1 MKPLFT
7 PHAPQPIGPYSQAVE
22 SENLVFCSGQVAI
35 VPETGK
41 LLEGD
46 AGAQTDQVL
55 RNLGEVLKAGGLSYG
70 DVVKTTIF
78 LVDMKDFPEVNA
90 AYVNAFAQT
99 KPARSTVAVASLP
112 LGAKVEIDAIAVR
125 HERRA
130 RATVT

>member
-7 PHAPQPIGPYSQAVE
+7 PHAPQPIGPYNQAVE
-22 SENLVFCSGQVAI
+22 SDNLVFCSGQVAI

-46 AGAQTDQVL
+46 AGAQTEQVL

-78 LVDMKDFPEVNA
+78 LIDMNDFPAVNA
-90 AYVNAFAQT
+90 AYVKVFAET
-99 KPARSTVAVASLP
+99 KPARSTMAVGGLP
-112 LGAKVEIDAIAVR
+112 LGARVEIDAIATR
-125 HERRA
+125 P
-130 RATVT
+130 